1 MPSLNEVIDQITAP
15 AVGGNIVGP
24 DAIRQNY
31 LEALHQLTGRNLI
44 CYYSGWLNTGDARAS
59 NLSIEDMD
67 KNGFMNAIAG
77 MDCSIGLDLVL
88 HTPGGS
94 ITAAESLVYYI
105 RTKFNSDV
113 RVIIPQMAMSAGT
126 MIACSAKKIL
136 MGNQSCIGPF
146 DPFVKGV
153 SAFAV
158 FEEFARASKNIKKQ
172 PHNIPLWQTMI
183 GKYPPAFLEECDKA
197 IQLANSIV
205 PQWLSSGMF
214 EDLDEAEKNTKIG
227 DIMSHLNSP
236 STTKE
241 HSRHIHADKADS
253 LGLEVEMLED
263 DQQLQDAV
271 LTLHHAYMATLLMTN
286 TSKLIESH
294 HGKRLIIGYQ
304 DNGSQS

>member
-59 NLSIEDMD
+59 NL
-67 KNGFMNAIAG
+67 
-77 MDCSIGLDLVL
+77 SIGLDLVL

-214 EDLDEAEKNTKIG
+214 EDLDEAEKNTKIRN
-227 DIMSHLNSP
+227 IMSHLNSP